1 MKVLNIKNKKKY
13 QLILI
18 DFKMHKTVLIND
30 QTKREKKTSHLITE
44 LGMKNLNMI
53 LLINQQKYLYYP
65 QVELKNTNI

>member
-1 MKVLNIKNKKKY
+1 
-13 QLILI
+13 
-18 DFKMHKTVLIND
+18 MHKTVLIND